1 MTTGQRIAYLGGA
14 FALGAYSAFNNFSLG
29 LWLISGYTTSLV
41 IISFLGNSRSIE
53 GAVIAPLV
61 GYLSDRTW
69 LGWLGRRRP
78 FILVGGLASAA
89 LMALTP
95 TIADLPLLAGLDV
108 PTGTTR
114 LLLVVAAIVLFTLT
128 FNLADDLHKAL
139 RADIVRDAELNILS
153 SIATVVELGTQ
164 VALLAFAY
172 LVWNDGIPDW
182 AFLFVSGLVTIGV
195 LATVLGVR
203 EPPPAVWREQVA
215 EPELEEHSK
224 LPMVEFVRLYRGAL
238 VFCLVALCYWAGVN
252 AVLPLLTIYVVQ
264 ILGTTPG
271 EAQLLPGLLLLST
284 MLFAIPAG
292 WLASR
297 VGKKRVLAAGYAV
310 MAASAIA
317 GLLITTKEQGAILFF
332 VAGIGNSVTVLAIPI
347 MADLVPRQHMGV
359 ATGMLAAAGSVAAPA
374 ASLVAGSLSEIYGA
388 RAIFA
393 VMAITVAIAIALLP
407 LVRPPAT
414 MHVEDESMRGYVEPP
429 TATEPVAVLHAAERS
444 D

>member
-1 MTTGQRIAYLGGA
+1 VTTGQRIAYLGGA

-41 IISFLGNSRSIE
+41 IISFLGNSRSVE
-53 GAVIAPLV
+53 GAVIGPVV

-78 FILVGGLASAA
+78 FILVGGLSSAA

-95 TIADLPLLAGLDV
+95 TIADLPVLTGLGVSTDAARLA
-108 PTGTTR
+108 
-114 LLLVVAAIVLFTLT
+114 LVIATIVLFTLT

-153 SIATVVELGTQ
+153 SVSTVVELGTQ
-164 VALLAFAY
+164 VALLVFAFF
-172 LVWNDGIPDW
+172 VWNDGIPDW
-182 AFLFVSGLVTIGV
+182 AFVFVAGLVALGV
-195 LATVLGVR
+195 LATVVGVR
-203 EPPPAVWREQVA
+203 EPPPEVWREEAA
-215 EPELEEHSK
+215 EPKLEEHSK
-224 LPMVEFVRLYRGAL
+224 LPMVAFVRQYPGAL
-238 VFCLVALCYWAGVN
+238 VFCLVALAYWAGVN
-252 AVLPLLTIYVVQ
+252 AVLPLLTIYVVN

-271 EAQLLPGLLLLST
+271 EAQLMPGLLLLST

-297 VGKKRVLAAGYAV
+297 IGKKRVLAVGYAM

-317 GLLITTKEQGAILFF
+317 GLFITTKEQGAVLFF
-332 VAGIGNSVTVLAIPI
+332 AAGIGNSATVLAIPI

-359 ATGMLAAAGSVAAPA
+359 GTGMLAASGSVAAPL
-374 ASLVAGSLSEIYGA
+374 ASLVAGGLSEIYGP

-393 VMAITVAIAIALLP
+393 VMAVTVAIAIALLP
-407 LVRPPAT
+407 LVRPPPTLA
-414 MHVEDESMRGYVEPP
+414 VADESMREGATPIVGEP
-429 TATEPVAVLHAAERS
+429 TAVPQTAGPS